1 MNNDKLAIL
10 TDSAS
15 NLTDDLLDLYGIEM
29 ISFTAKVGKEDF
41 ICWQRGRDYDKAA
54 QGYYDAMRSGAM
66 PQTSLINSHAFIDF
80 FTPFLEA
87 GKDVLYIG
95 MSRGLTGTVGAAQ
108 QAAEALRQTFPDR
121 QCVALDSSGASFGE
135 GILVIHA
142 AKMRN
147 EGKSLNEITEEIDS
161 MIPHM
166 NQLFTVDDLVY
177 LHRGGRIS
185 SLVKITGSLLG
196 IKPMLKATDQGT
208 IELYGKCRGR
218 RRSLEALAEQF
229 AKTALRPALQIIG
242 IAHADCVED
251 ANFLANRLKELTA
264 VKNVMIRQYDL
275 CSGSHVGPG
284 AIALFF
290 AADKR

>member
-108 QAAEALRQTFPDR
+108 QAGRGP
-121 QCVALDSSGASFGE
+121 ASDLPRPSMC
-135 GILVIHA
+135 GIRFVRRLI
-142 AKMRN
+142 
-147 EGKSLNEITEEIDS
+147 
-161 MIPHM
+161 
-166 NQLFTVDDLVY
+166 
-177 LHRGGRIS
+177 
-185 SLVKITGSLLG
+185 
-196 IKPMLKATDQGT
+196 
-208 IELYGKCRGR
+208 R
-218 RRSLEALAEQF
+218 RRHFSDTCRQN
-229 AKTALRPALQIIG
+229 AKRGKISKRDYRG
-242 IAHADCVED
+242 
-251 ANFLANRLKELTA
+251 NRQHDPSHESA
-264 VKNVMIRQYDL
+264 VY
-275 CSGSHVGPG
+275 GG
-284 AIALFF
+284 
-290 AADKR
+290 